1 MCPCI
6 DSILSQTFSNFELLC
21 VYDCST
27 DDTWELLCH
36 YQRKD
41 SRIVLVSGNNQGP
54 GGARNLG
61 ISLAKGEYWA
71 FWDSDDI
78 FDRYALEKMFLSAKN
93 TDAEV
98 IVCCSSYL
106 SKEKIVGKIS
116 EAVQLE
122 RLPRK
127 EVFSASDCSGFLFEA
142 FIGWAWDKLFRA
154 SFCREL
160 GLQFGDN
167 YILEDGAFVFSALVN
182 ASRITLVQEQLV
194 FHRIHMGSLEASGAQ
209 FNQHW
214 RDVFIN
220 AAAIQKNIKKN
231 PRQDLQLRR
240 SFCRWL
246 LNFCLWVLRKT
257 SGDAFDAMCFRMP
270 QEIQGVFGFSILEL
284 REFCYR
290 EDYHAY
296 MRFACP
302 TAETHY
308 THLKK
313 AAVWKIRKLEKGARY
328 FLTGRGSEIM
338 QRLHTINRQ
347 RSS

>member
-6 DSILSQTFSNFELLC
+6 DSILSQTFSDFELLC
-21 VYDCST
+21 IYDCST
-27 DDTWELLCH
+27 DNTWELLCR

-41 SRIVLVSGNNQGP
+41 PRIVLVSGSNQGP

-61 ISLAKGEYWA
+61 ISIAKGKYWA

-78 FDRYALEKMFLSAKN
+78 FDPYVLEKMFLSAEN
-93 TDAEV
+93 VDAE
-98 IVCCSSYL
+98 IVVCSSSYL
-106 SKEKIVGKIS
+106 RNGKMMGKIS

-122 RLPRK
+122 LLPKK
-127 EVFSASDCSGFLFEA
+127 EVFSASDCSDSLFEA

-154 SFCREL
+154 SFCLDL

-167 YILEDGAFVFSALVN
+167 YILEDGAFVFSALAN
-182 ASRITLVQEQLV
+182 ASRITLIQEQLI
-194 FHRIHMGSLEASGAQ
+194 FHRIHVDSLEADGAQ

-220 AAAIQKNIKKN
+220 AAAIQENIKKN
-231 PRQDLQLRR
+231 PGQDLQFRS

-257 SGDAFDAMCFRMP
+257 SGEAFDAMCFRMS
-270 QEIQGVFGFSILEL
+270 QEIQGTFGFSVSEL
-284 REFCYR
+284 RKFCYW
-290 EDYHAY
+290 EDYCTY
-296 MRFACP
+296 MCFVCS

-308 THLKK
+308 TQLKRTI
-313 AAVWKIRKLEKGARY
+313 VWKIRKLQKGARY
-328 FLTGRGSEIM
+328 LATGHGTEII
-338 QRLHTINRQ
+338 QRLYTINRQ
-347 RSS
+347 ESN